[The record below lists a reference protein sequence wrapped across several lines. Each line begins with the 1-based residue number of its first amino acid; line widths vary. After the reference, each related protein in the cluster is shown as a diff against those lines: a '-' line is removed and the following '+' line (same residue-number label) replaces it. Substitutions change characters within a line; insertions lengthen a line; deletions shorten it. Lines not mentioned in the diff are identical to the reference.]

1 VFQKPYSEMPGACQD
16 EIGDFLK
23 AVCPGITV
31 KFWFGAAP
39 REQAQQRFYF
49 GRTSAVFVIH
59 HAYDWHFRLYCFD
72 FDAGVKA
79 CVGADEM
86 PANLK
91 TFLSPDVLDY
101 DGFLDVSP
109 QLPAQ
114 KADECGARVACFAKW
129 FASSRIGGFTDRFD
143 LSLYLLSVQNR
154 MMEWRQVRAKIA
166 RGEHV
171 PKLVLSPFCSL
182 CPYDKCPT
190 SVIGLPT
197 GLTNSNSLCFLNQA
211 LVVLATSGPW
221 SAKPNDYVGH
231 ILVRVLLMSGLG
243 VQTEEMRNHLAM
255 MLFDEAEDQRQ
266 EKRDHLAMMLF
277 DEAEEQCSLEE
288 QYSGRQQCIEECLRK
303 MCDHLSGPLVTEVNA
318 YTCSVCNAS
327 AQARETTAMVFIKEG
342 NDEVMSLTDLI
353 GMEQSA
359 VHWRCSTPNCLGSE
373 IGDKPYALGA
383 TFIEGALPDTIL
395 VVCKR
400 KQFESRLETDIQIP
414 FDVPVKTTNE
424 SCETTSELYSPIYV
438 VLHSSGGDSNR
449 NPRRSRFNVPDTVA
463 VSVRSAHG
471 GHYFGAVLETN
482 AGPSSSLVF
491 MDDHRLDKGTR
502 TELLRQGQKV
512 VVVALRKKSLGQGT
526 VDLYQHA
533 LGKEFDENLV
543 CKKLTKEWSSR
554 HAATSQ
560 MCHRVANQVFIF
572 LKDNDAALPCFYQP
586 PSESRPRIVL
596 ELFKNAHTEQAR
608 RIMLTAIAIM
618 WQVRITV
625 HQFRGDPEIFAA
637 NDFKGNFALFLH
649 NGVLFPTAGQD
660 EQAVENITTSSGLRL
675 GLLPARR
682 GAARQAAAVFDTIIP
697 IVFPLTVMVAA
708 HDPGNE
714 NLLSFGQIELPQNKL
729 PTLPPLPTNKNT
741 TYWLARHL
749 VAALCNAEASLL
761 MRNSPNS
768 TVIECSY
775 AMIWQVVQTIERF
788 MPFTDQST
796 HLILGCGRRGALL
809 NYLMIDKD
817 ITLVGLDV
825 SQDAVDES
833 NQLIARV
840 QATDAHF
847 QPKIHVEMMNVD
859 TGPLTSLHGFT
870 SASRFAGGYG
880 AGTADH
886 TARNSTDE
894 MVLSSPT
901 MHVYWNN
908 HLNSLKNLTLSEEI
922 KSEWKLAILCGTS
935 QEQSR
940 FSTFLWFRV
949 HPSKTSARVSSRVEE
964 LVAAANART
973 KRALLQYKTPE
984 VRSSERVKKKA
995 TKASSRTPGS
1005 DVAQV
1010 SPLNVSP
1017 EVTPAPARQRRSRT
1031 PQTPKETVSKTPE
1044 IDSAPKT
1051 PVRAPQTLKETESK
1065 TPGRAG
1071 GDKTRKRKRS
1081 EQAADMNEMDISGLL
1096 EETGRNLTNE
1106 IEKVHQ
1112 KMLAEIKRSNQTM
1125 NARLLAAEKKGISK
1139 PVLEELLKQSTAK
1152 VLQNFPDLA
1161 TKLDET
1167 KDSIERLPVKLT
1179 SQMRAPEKTR
1189 ASGPVDTRA
1198 SDPEGVSAE
1207 LRLTLSQLPAS
1218 LAKAL
1223 APTGTQDGV
1232 LKAIT
1237 DLTAGI
1243 SKQDRDLLWIEKN
1256 RGEKLRKKAKKKKKK
1271 RKEKLAREEKEKE
1284 KAMEEMDQKI
1294 KLANM
1299 ERKQAK
1305 KAKEER
1311 RKQELEEEKAKF
1323 LAMLKENGVIRT
1335 DRKHHSRASS
1345 PSSPSGQDSEDQDSA
1360 SSDRSR
1366 SRSRGR
1372 SRRGRKRDRS
1382 KKHTSRD
1389 RDRKPRKNKSV
1400 LTTDE
1405 AGVGEWLES
1414 IHLGSFR
1421 KIFNQNN
1428 IVGTDLKNLPSSMLQ
1443 GFGMAEHQLKRF
1455 VDAVAKL

>member
-1 VFQKPYSEMPGACQD
+1 MPGASQD
-16 EIGDFLK
+16 EIGDFLE
-23 AVCPGITV
+23 AVCPGFTV

-49 GRTSAVFVIH
+49 GRTSAVFVVNSH
-59 HAYDWHFRLYCFD
+59 NWHFSLYCFD
-72 FDAGVKA
+72 FAAGVKA
-79 CVGADEM
+79 CVGVDEM

-91 TFLSPDVLDY
+91 TFLRPGARDY
-101 DGFLDVSP
+101 DGFRDVSP

-114 KADECGARVACFAKW
+114 KADECGARVVCFAKW
-129 FASSRIGGFTDRFD
+129 FASSRQGGFTDRFD

-154 MMEWRQVRAKIA
+154 MMDWRQVRLKIA

-171 PKLVLSPFCSL
+171 PKLALSPFCCL

-231 ILVRVLLMSGLG
+231 IIVRVLLLSGLG
-243 VQTEEMRNHLAM
+243 AQTEEMRNHLAM

-266 EKRDHLAMMLF
+266 EKRDHLDMMLF
-277 DEAEEQCSLEE
+277 DEAEEQCSSEE

-327 AQARETTAMVFIKEG
+327 TQARETTGMFFVKEG

-353 GMEQSA
+353 DMEQSA
-359 VHWRCSTPNCLGSE
+359 VLWRCSTANCLGSK
-373 IGDKPYALGA
+373 IGDRPYALGT

-438 VLHSSGGDSNR
+438 ALHSSGGDSNR

-482 AGPSSSLVF
+482 TGDPSSIVYL
-491 MDDHRLDKGTR
+491 DDHRLDKGTR

-512 VVVALRKKSLGQGT
+512 VVVVLRKKSLGQGT

-543 CKKLTKEWSSR
+543 SKKLMKEWSSR

-586 PSESRPRIVL
+586 PSESRPRTVL
-596 ELFKNAHTEQAR
+596 ELFENAHTEHAR

-625 HQFRGDPEIFAA
+625 HQFQGDPEIFAA
-637 NDFKGNFALFLH
+637 NDFKGSFALFLH
-649 NGVLFPTAGQD
+649 NGVLFPTAGPD

-682 GAARQAAAVFDTIIP
+682 GAARQEAAVFDTIIP

-708 HDPGNE
+708 RDPGNE
-714 NLLSFGQIELPQNKL
+714 NLLAFGQIELPQNKV
-729 PTLPPLPTNKNT
+729 PTLPPLPKNKNT
-741 TYWLARHL
+741 TYWSARHIL
-749 VAALCNAEASLL
+749 GTLCNAEASLL
-761 MRNSPNS
+761 MRNSPKS
-768 TVIECSY
+768 TSIESSY

-809 NYLMIDKD
+809 DYLMIDKD

-870 SASRFAGGYG
+870 SASRFAGGCG

-886 TARNSTDE
+886 TTRNSTDA

-922 KSEWKLAILCGTS
+922 KSEWKLAILSGTS

-949 HPSKTSARVSSRVEE
+949 QPSKTSAHVSSRVET

-973 KRALLQYKTPE
+973 KRDLLRHVTPE
-984 VRSSERVKKKA
+984 VRTSQRVIKKKG
-995 TKASSRTPGS
+995 TKSSPRTPGS

-1010 SPLNVSP
+1010 SPL
-1017 EVTPAPARQRRSRT
+1017 EATPAPARQRRSRT

-1044 IDSAPKT
+1044 IASAPKIAT
-1051 PVRAPQTLKETESK
+1051 PQTLKETESK

-1071 GDKTRKRKRS
+1071 GDKTRKRQRS
-1081 EQAADMNEMDISGLL
+1081 GQAADVNEMDISVLL
-1096 EETGRNLTNE
+1096 EETSKNLTHE
-1106 IEKVHQ
+1106 FEKVHQ
-1112 KMLAEIKRSNQTM
+1112 TMLAELKRSNQAM

-1139 PVLEELLKQSTAK
+1139 PVLEELLKLSTAK

-1161 TKLDET
+1161 TKLAET

-1189 ASGPVDTRA
+1189 ASDPVDTRA

-1207 LRLTLSQLPAS
+1207 LRLTLSQLPAA

-1232 LKAIT
+1232 QKAIT

-1243 SKQDRDLLWIEKN
+1243 SKQDRDLLWIEQN
-1256 RGEKLRKKAKKKKKK
+1256 RGKELRKKAKKKNKK

-1284 KAMEEMDQKI
+1284 KAMQEMDQKI
-1294 KLANM
+1294 KLADM

-1305 KAKEER
+1305 KAKDER

-1323 LAMLKENGVIRT
+1323 LAMLKETGVIRT
-1335 DRKHHSRASS
+1335 DRKHRSRA
-1345 PSSPSGQDSEDQDSA
+1345 SSPSGQDSEDQDSA
-1360 SSDRSR
+1360 RSDRSR

-1405 AGVGEWLES
+1405 AGVGEWLEL

-1428 IVGTDLKNLPSSMLQ
+1428 IVGTDLKNLPSSMLT
-1443 GFGMAEHQLKRF
+1443 GFGMAEHQLIRF
-1455 VDAVAKL
+1455 ADAVAKL